1 MAPSVGSMS
10 GSTSTAGNSKS
21 NPLMSKKKWKAAQSA
36 RPVFD
41 VQKFAPSIIVW
52 SEAECNVS
60 TGSWVCE
67 AGANTHC
74 LGRRLSAMATRDVQ
88 EPA

>member
-1 MAPSVGSMS
+1 MS

-60 TGSWVCE
+60 TVSW
-67 AGANTHC
+67 G
-74 LGRRLSAMATRDVQ
+74 
-88 EPA
+88 